1 MRMWA
6 LVVLA
11 ACSKLPSP
19 GNPQTPAQRAAAAT
33 AVAELRAARFEQAA
47 SEADAV
53 LKADPRNSLAAAVRA
68 FGRYQGAMRQLVLD
82 FTTVAAGVTRT
93 GSINHEYM
101 RSSLEKTVGA
111 LAEVDRDLGV
121 AAADEDFS
129 LELCLACWTHD
140 WNRNGRIDRSDE
152 LLFQIE
158 VDANGNEIP
167 EGDPRRKPTFHFD
180 VGDVHWAR
188 AMVSFQAAVLDI
200 LLAYRWNELDR
211 LMALGRDEPQS
222 ITIHVGDATRARAA
236 RDWILAGCDHAD
248 RARRAY
254 LAETDDD
261 REWVPSPRQ
270 KSHPLPLAV
279 DEALYRT
286 WEDVLGDVR
295 ALMRGDTG
303 LSVAALAQLGD
314 RRWDNPPRGYL
325 DIGRMLSDPKDIVF
339 DFAILKRVVHSH
351 PETVEAALRSL
362 FGSSYV
368 ADKKPSGLLGRLGRM
383 KKEIDGNQ
391 DTFGRK
397 LRYFLWLN

>member
-222 ITIHVGDATRARAA
+222 FTIHVGDAARARAA

-261 REWVPSPRQ
+261 REWVPNPHQ
-270 KSHPLPLAV
+270 KNHPVPLEV
-279 DEALYRT
+279 DDALFET
-286 WEDVLGDVR
+286 WAGVTGDARKLLQSKTGISLRDAASILDSRIAMLVPDAYIDVGAMFER
-295 ALMRGDTG
+295 P
-303 LSVAALAQLGD
+303 S
-314 RRWDNPPRGYL
+314 
-325 DIGRMLSDPKDIVF
+325 DIVL
-339 DFAILKRVVHSH
+339 DTKERGKTTDSLAAIFH
-351 PETVEAALRSL
+351 
-362 FGSSYV
+362 
-368 ADKKPSGLLGRLGRM
+368 GLLGNGYRDHMEPSPLVARL
-383 KKEIDGNQ
+383 KKMAGELDRGE
-391 DTFGRK
+391 DTFDRK
-397 LRYFLWLN
+397 MRYLFWLN